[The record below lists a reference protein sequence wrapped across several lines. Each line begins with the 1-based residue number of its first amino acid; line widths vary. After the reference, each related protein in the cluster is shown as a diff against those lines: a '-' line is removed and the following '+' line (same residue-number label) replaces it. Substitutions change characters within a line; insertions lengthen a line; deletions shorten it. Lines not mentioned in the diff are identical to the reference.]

1 MIANMRLR
9 TQVLLILFFP
19 VLGLL
24 GLSIDKVME
33 TRRVMD
39 DMTRFEEIAQF
50 ATEVSG
56 LVHELQ
62 KERGTTGVFVGSK
75 GQTFG
80 AEMQAQR
87 NAVNAPYARLRE
99 HIGGIDATRLG
110 ARFAD
115 RVATARAAIERL
127 AATRSAI
134 DALSLAPNEATGY
147 YTQTIAGLLDIIPT
161 LADLTQDA
169 RLSTDIQAYVT
180 YLQAKERAG
189 QERAAGAAGFAAGHL
204 DLEQFR
210 RFQLVGAEQ
219 STYLRVFSTLATDDQ
234 RGFAERIVSGAVI
247 DEVQQLRRIALD
259 SFTTGSVQ
267 DVPPTGWFKASTERI
282 DLFHKVEEKLG
293 DDLRQAARKTKDEAS
308 AAFYGTLALMAGLMA
323 LALGVGVVLI
333 KGFTS
338 SLGRLA
344 GTMERLA
351 LGDLDTMVG
360 DTERTNEIGAMAR
373 AVLVFKEQ
381 GLRTVQLTRDQEE
394 AKARAAAEQRRVLH
408 QLADSFESSVKD
420 VVGTVASASS
430 EMQATATAM
439 SATAQQTERQAGD
452 VDQAAQDASGNVQTV
467 AAAAEELTASIDE
480 IARQVA
486 ESNSI
491 SQSAVTE
498 AARTDKMVL
507 GLADAVGKI
516 GDVVKLI
523 NDIASQTNLLALN
536 ATIEAARAGEAG
548 KGFAV
553 VAGEVKN
560 LANQTGRATDEIGS
574 QIAAVQAATS
584 DAVAA
589 IRGIGDTIG
598 RINEIAT
605 AIACSVEQQGAA
617 TLEIARNVQQAS
629 LATRHVS
636 DTIGDVTQAAA
647 DTGVAAA
654 QLLGAA
660 GDLSRQSK
668 HLRDEV
674 DSFILRVR
682 A

>member
-1 MIANMRLR
+1 MI
-9 TQVLLILFFP
+9 LLFP
-19 VLGLL
+19 MLGLL
-24 GLSIDKVME
+24 GLSIDKVAQK
-33 TRRVMD
+33 RHVMD

-50 ATEVSG
+50 ATEVSS

-80 AEMQAQR
+80 AEMQTQR
-87 NAVNAPYARLRE
+87 NVADAPYARLRE
-99 HIGGIDATRLG
+99 HIGALDAGHLG
-110 ARFAD
+110 TPFAE
-115 RVATARAAIERL
+115 RVSAARAAIDRL

-134 DALSLAPNEATGY
+134 DALTLAPNEATGY
-147 YTQTIAGLLDIIPT
+147 YTKTITSLLDIIPT
-161 LADLTQDA
+161 LADLTQDV
-169 RLSTDIQAYVT
+169 RLSTNIQAYVT

-210 RFQLVGAEQ
+210 RFQSVGAEQ
-219 STYLRVFSTLATDDQ
+219 ATYLRVFSTLATDDQ
-234 RGFAERIVSGAVI
+234 RAFADHTVSGPVI
-247 DEVQQLRRIALD
+247 DEVQQLRQIAID
-259 SFTTGSVQ
+259 SFTSGSAQ
-267 DVPPTGWFKASTERI
+267 DVPAARWFKASTERI

-293 DDLRQAARKTKDEAS
+293 EDLRQAAQKTKADAS
-308 AAFYGTLALMAGLMA
+308 AAFYGMLTLLVGVMAA
-323 LALGVGVVLI
+323 ALGVCFVLVH
-333 KGFTS
+333 GFTS
-338 SLGRLA
+338 ALGRLA
-344 GTMERLA
+344 GTMQRLA
-351 LGDLDTMVG
+351 LGELDTMVG
-360 DTERTNEIGAMAR
+360 DTERRNEIGGMAR

-381 GLRTVQLTRDQEE
+381 GLRGVQLTREQEE
-394 AKARAAAEQRRVLH
+394 SKAQAAVEQRRILH
-408 QLADSFESSVKD
+408 QLADSFETSVKD
-420 VVGTVASASS
+420 VVGTVSSASS
-430 EMQATATAM
+430 EMQATAAAM
-439 SATAQQTERQAGD
+439 SATAQQTERQAAD

-486 ESNSI
+486 ESSDI
-491 SQSAVTE
+491 SQDAVTE

-589 IRGIGDTIG
+589 IRGIGTTIG

-629 LATRHVS
+629 QGTRHVS

-647 DTGVAAA
+647 DTGVAAT

-660 GDLSRQSK
+660 DDLSRQSK

-674 DSFILRVR
+674 DNFILRVR